1 MTVFKGKD
9 WIRKT
14 KVQLQ
19 DLTAKVK
26 LARIDKEIT
35 SRIYQWTKVNR
46 IAIMKGA
53 GAFALLVGISA
64 GGNQYIIS
72 NTYSIYHVVVE
83 GKEIGTVSHPE
94 VVDKAIEDKHKQ
106 VQSENP
112 DVHMVLDETDIKFE
126 KEKAFMGAYDNEATA
141 ESLQSLLTAHVIGV
155 ELVIDNKVVAILKD
169 ETEANQVLEEFK
181 EIYSGTKK
189 QESKVTV
196 LSASTVEAS
205 ETPEVKEVKELKSV
219 EFTQEVKIE
228 PIANIEPEDIVET
241 DAVLSTLQSMGELP
255 QKYTVQE
262 GDCVSCIAGKFDITT
277 QNLYDMNSWIVD
289 DMIRVGDEVIVK
301 GFEPTLAVRT
311 IEELTDEED
320 IQFDTIYE
328 QDPTLRTG
336 KTRTINSGKNG
347 LKRVTYELTSINGA
361 LMSEILLNEEVL
373 VEPVSAKIAK
383 GTLRLLGE
391 GTGKFAWPVSGAKL
405 TSSYGKRW
413 GTQHK
418 GIDMASS
425 NRTIKASDTGK
436 VIFAGTKNGYGK
448 TVILDHKNG
457 YQTLYAHMSKINV
470 SKGDVLEKG
479 EKLGVMG
486 NTGHS
491 TGVHLHFEIHDDG
504 KIQNPIKF
512 LSK

>member
-26 LARIDKEIT
+26 LTRVDKEIT
-35 SRIYQWTKVNR
+35 SRIYQWTKVNK
-46 IAIMKGA
+46 IPIMKGA
-53 GAFALLVGISA
+53 GAFVLLIGISA
-64 GGNQYIIS
+64 GSNQYIIS
-72 NTYSIYHVVVE
+72 NTYNIYHVLVE
-83 GKEIGTVSHPE
+83 GKEIGIVSHPQ
-94 VVDKAIEDKHKQ
+94 VVDRAIEARHKQ

-112 DVHMVLDETDIKFE
+112 DVHMVLDETDIRFE
-126 KEKAFMGAYDNEATA
+126 KEKAFMGAYDDEAA
-141 ESLQSLLTAHVIGV
+141 IQSLNPLLTAHVTGV
-155 ELVIDNKVVAILKD
+155 ELVIDDKVVAILKD
-169 ETEANQVLEEFK
+169 EEEANEVLEDFK
-181 EIYSGTKK
+181 DIYSGTKK
-189 QESKVTV
+189 KESKVTV
-196 LSASTVEAS
+196 LSASTVEA
-205 ETPEVKEVKELKSV
+205 TDDPEIKELKSI

-228 PIANIEPEDIVET
+228 PISNIDPGDIVDT
-241 DAVLSTLQSMGELP
+241 DDVLRTLQSMGELP
-255 QKYTVQE
+255 QKYTVQS
-262 GDCVSCIAGKFDITT
+262 GDCVSCIASKFGIST

-289 DMIRVGDEVIVK
+289 DMIRIGDEVIVK

-311 IEELTDEED
+311 IEQLTDEEE

-336 KTRTINSGKNG
+336 KTRTIANGKNG

-373 VEPVSAKIAK
+373 VEPVAAKVAK

-391 GTGKFAWPVSGAKL
+391 GTGKFAWPVTGAKL

-425 NRTIKASDTGK
+425 NRAIKASDTGK

-457 YQTLYAHMSKINV
+457 YQTLYAHMSKITV

-486 NTGHS
+486 STGHS
-491 TGVHLHFEIHDDG
+491 TGVHLHFEILSDG
-504 KIQNPIKF
+504 KDQNPIKF